1 MARKSSYIKV
11 TGCVEAKQRKVR
23 DDVGDA
29 TYIRV
34 ENIIEMCE
42 VVGTQRLREAS
53 TKAEYDAREPG
64 TDDDW
69 DVRPDGSP
77 PYWHRYVPTTELTL
91 GFVEHHLSRTEY
103 SHNTPA
109 TRVHIGLLVPES
121 IEALIARI
129 DATEFPPPPAPEEPP
144 AAVPMLEVAGLSGQF
159 VVGVSVDGT
168 VTSLALGGT
177 TGLSA
182 DDIEN
187 KVVRLEKNW
196 GAPANS
202 DLDLVRFTNHLDRTV
217 TITQILTD
225 SDLEPFKKVLA
236 PGMKV
241 AVNSAYIR
249 AYAHSITI
257 AAA

>member
-42 VVGTQRLREAS
+42 VVGTQRLQEES
-53 TKAEYDAREPG
+53 TQAEYDAREQG
-64 TDDDW
+64 TDADW
-69 DVRPDGSP
+69 DARPNASP
-77 PYWHRYVPTTELTL
+77 PAWYRYVPTTELTL

-103 SHNTPA
+103 SYNTPA

-144 AAVPMLEVAGLSGQF
+144 AAEPSQQRRCGSVAVRRPSARLYGPLSGPSPGCLNTARHGRPQH
-159 VVGVSVDGT
+159 
-168 VTSLALGGT
+168 LAALRVPNRCAFAAAADRAVR
-177 TGLSA
+177 SA
-182 DDIEN
+182 D
-187 KVVRLEKNW
+187 RQ
-196 GAPANS
+196 PS
-202 DLDLVRFTNHLDRTV
+202 PQRPRFLRT
-217 TITQILTD
+217 
-225 SDLEPFKKVLA
+225 SF
-236 PGMKV
+236 
-241 AVNSAYIR
+241 
-249 AYAHSITI
+249 
-257 AAA
+257 